1 VDAVSPSR
9 GSVHA
14 LNCALGRAAP
24 RDSPPTPE
32 PWAEVPQTPSAPLGT
47 VSQLSFVHMVTDG
60 LLDALKL
67 TGEDWQRVAELIET
81 TLIFAMR
88 AK

>member
-1 VDAVSPSR
+1 
-9 GSVHA
+9 
-14 LNCALGRAAP
+14 
-24 RDSPPTPE
+24 
-32 PWAEVPQTPSAPLGT
+32 
-47 VSQLSFVHMVTDG
+47 MVTDG